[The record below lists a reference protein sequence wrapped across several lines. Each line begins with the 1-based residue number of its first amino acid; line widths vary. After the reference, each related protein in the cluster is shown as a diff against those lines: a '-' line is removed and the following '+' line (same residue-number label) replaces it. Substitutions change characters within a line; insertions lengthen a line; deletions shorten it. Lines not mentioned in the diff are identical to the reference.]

1 MENIFKLRP
10 ITIGLVIL
18 CFNLLGVGAL
28 ADNYVYL
35 GVRAGGEIIE
45 RTNDNANTIFNF
57 GNFTYDNAT
66 QTQNYIDG
74 SVTSYRFTSNSCSV
88 TPRNSITIN
97 NTTYFFVRW
106 AKYHGYYQKT
116 YENSSPSGD
125 CTQNQNFNGTCYIA
139 EYTISG
145 YPDQYIWLS
154 VKADNTIISRE
165 DNANAYNFTGATSE
179 GTSQSKNNTPI
190 YLYKSTNNCNISAPQ
205 TFQHNGKTYDFVCW
219 DRYQNGNESHQT
231 NATLNCSENSAY
243 DWPNSSYH
251 YTAVYTERIYCTA
264 TITDPGSTLYD
275 GESYT
280 LTATITSQQNY
291 SRQWQRSTD
300 GTNWQNISSATND
313 TYTFTANS
321 NSNYTYYR
329 LLVTNDDGT
338 TCESNVVHFTV
349 ESKYIWLAVRINN
362 SFISRG
368 DNADAYN
375 FTGAV
380 YANQGPESNSYLYRT
395 TNNCNITAPQLVQH
409 NNKTYEFVRWDRYHN
424 GSRTTN
430 VSISGNCK
438 PGTNFI
444 NNHQQYLYAAI
455 YEEVVYCTATIYSSA
470 STLNEGD
477 ACTLTASV
485 SSEQNYT
492 LQWQR
497 SEDGTAWENIS
508 NATSSTYSF
517 NANSDI
523 TYYRLIVTTAD
534 GTCES
539 NSIHLTIN
547 KQYTMLGV
555 YLIGYGSDSYSNSPD
570 LYQFSGVVY
579 DGDANQSQSGLY
591 GDYNTNVKIYRFR
604 DISNCNV
611 SAPQLIQKGGKNY
624 QFREW
629 RHYSNYNYASSNPP
643 TCSPH
648 KNIYDQEVNGVYYIA
663 IYEEVEQCTATL
675 SATEDGAIITDEL
688 YVGHTYTLSAN
699 TANVTGSIQQYQW
712 KMQLNGGE
720 WTNLGTTNPIT
731 YTPQSSD
738 ADKTIVFQL
747 ETEDDLTSCLVDP
760 ISFIISIPPCAVIT
774 ANKLSNIRW
783 GEEVKLFVTEY
794 NTPTILHTAQWQ
806 SSVDGTTWTDIAGET
821 EDLLTINLDKNAP
834 LHYRMKITYTEN
846 SNTEICY
853 SNEIDLSFAPCSISK
868 SFESTGQMRNLCS
881 GIVEV
886 AAETNLSLKLTLINI
901 EPEDVTITLKDSLFE
916 GTTYNTLHLS
926 DTSKTDA
933 EGNIY
938 FDFPTITKDRDIT
951 LSYSSTSCGS
961 ISNDKT
967 TIHVIHGVFSD
978 EDAASSSVPRERI
991 YYDDFG
997 HFEGSTYHYTDDDGV
1012 SRTRSANDVH
1022 CGDLF
1027 QDQDYYVSDDPRKTT
1042 DNNNVALG
1050 TINHSYESGGNVN
1063 DGSYAIMEEAKFAM
1077 CGTHGINQ
1085 TSGEDQL
1092 HSITDHTGN
1101 GGMLFVNLEN
1111 DSKDKVIYRRKVV
1124 VDCDESWVELSFYVA
1139 NANYLERAT
1148 HSNHPVVAPVN
1159 VRMDIIEGIPGN
1171 GGTVIAQA
1179 FTGDIPSRVFCDEWQ
1194 HLTAR
1199 FKAHRGVDYYM
1210 ELTSNRNGGNGD
1222 DALFD
1227 DISITVTYPDAD
1239 ISNNPIQ
1246 INPNRHVDICGKTS
1260 DGATVYTLFKND
1272 IHDFFENPAYQFL
1285 YRKYNTNDTW
1295 QRLGGTNTTGQYT
1308 FTTSDPSIQD
1318 GEIEIMVVVA
1328 NDDAKITEILNYY
1341 NQHNQT
1347 FPDIDCNNVYAVS
1360 TPFSVSY
1367 YPSINNI
1374 TDVLEVACPDETV
1387 VLKKEDLPV
1396 DYTIKRWLDKNL
1408 NFLAECDTYSFVM
1421 GNIAQSHYLTVAV
1434 DGGGCPDTVH
1444 FRTIINREVSFECR
1458 DTVILTGDNPDC
1470 QTQQYQLL
1478 TPNPITC
1485 SDNQLDY
1492 FYKLSPSD
1500 SYQTYNDNIN
1510 ITANN
1515 GDIIYWKVQVHDDP
1529 TYFGECMQH
1538 ITIKDNIVPTCPPDV
1553 PLVFDDRCKI
1563 EAYDIENIIINHVKG
1578 KTTPLDE
1585 CSSNQNLTIVVS
1597 NAEDIAVPQ
1606 EKTYHYTIIDEEAN
1620 ASLTCDQT
1628 VKINYSQ
1635 NEPGCPNLGTL
1646 SLVTCDI
1653 TNADL
1658 KDTLE
1663 KDFSPSIT
1671 VCGSS
1676 YDGTILLDSLLPFY
1690 STKRSDDPTNL
1701 YTIYWQYNDNNGTE
1715 IMPACP
1721 QQIKIVDNTPPTC
1734 GNSRITIAA
1743 ACRIDKSTLEREL
1756 MLRLTGYDDNCTDA
1770 SEIGIS
1776 FSGINDNGYD
1786 FNYRP
1791 VYFINDIQAIL
1802 TDKAGNSTNCSLRIT
1817 IENLNLPV
1825 CPSIPDKDIYVED
1838 NLCTIAKNDLEVIL
1852 KGQNDIP
1859 NINLCNSTLTPVYD
1873 NTNLA
1878 TYATCDVSDNRYRI
1892 WWHYVNRFGAVVGDC
1907 SQDIYIKDSIKPT
1920 CTPVSPAAI
1929 TIDNACTATSSD
1941 ASVSFSDNC
1950 GVKKIAWQ
1958 ATGATSF
1965 SGEESISGNTSSHSL
1980 SGQAFN
1986 VGKTTILWTVT
1997 DIHDNIEYCTSVVE
2011 VFDGRKPISSDC
2023 ETNKTQTI
2031 QVTNTCSV
2039 QQNELVLPTASI
2051 TQCNSYNDFTTTYKV
2066 VRNGIETDIT
2076 GSISTYEFS
2085 NTTLLRTYFTRAGN
2099 SAYYRTTS
2107 TSCDQTI
2114 IVKDISEPQQ
2124 TGTWPSNITNQ
2135 NNCLASA
2142 NTSSFRSDD
2151 YIKTLF
2157 SDCSELTVTHTD
2169 DTTGNNCGWT
2179 INRNYTIQDTS
2190 GNFIVK
2196 TMSISGK
2203 NQTPPIIGDVVAP
2216 TIEAAGNCQYKMPDL
2231 SKATEAVSLDNCGNN
2246 VVFISQSI
2254 APGTPITQT
2263 NTPQSIKVTVT
2274 VEDGCGLRNSKDV
2287 YVEIPASTLSLS
2299 EVAAAHKNVSCYG
2312 ESDGELQVVASG
2324 GYGSPYTYSLGS
2336 TTNTTGIFTNL
2347 AKGNHVVSVIDG
2359 NGCEESITIAITEPD
2374 LLEVTVATPAAYCSG
2389 NFTSLEAVVTGGTA
2403 IYSYSWTPSD
2413 DLSATNTAKVN
2424 ASPTETK
2431 TYTVNVTD
2439 AHNCTASQQVTVSVY
2454 PLPVIELT
2462 PITNTLCPTIG
2473 TQEITATITSPTT
2486 PNYTYQFIGDLTFE
2500 EGSFTTTNTSATAT
2514 ATIPTN
2520 CNGEYIVHVYVI
2532 DNNNCHSNTPS
2543 TSVKVKD
2550 ETNPTI
2556 TVNSGKESVDA
2567 VRSANCEYAIPTL
2580 NTTDFVTVSDACT
2593 TDELVIT
2600 QSPAAG
2606 TKITQTQYVNIIV
2619 TDGCGKTAT
2628 AHINVIVPS
2637 NLSVTANGTSTI
2649 CKGESKEIS
2658 ATVTGGTP
2666 TYSYSWTPTTDL
2678 NKTDEA
2684 SVVATPTETA
2694 TYTVTVTDDN
2704 ECTASGEVTITV
2716 LDPAVALNNISN
2728 QTICKGN
2735 SATLAATIS
2744 GTPVGTVTYAWSSA
2758 DANAGLPND
2767 LTTQSISVNPTATS
2781 TYKVTATATV
2791 TENGKT
2797 CTVTDEKTVTVTVNP
2812 LVELSATNLTQT
2824 VCKDNAITDVVI
2836 TSANA
2841 TVTTST
2847 LPAGLTFAGG
2857 KISGTPSTAGVYTI
2871 TITATSNQTPACDP
2885 KTETFN
2891 LTVNALPNITTEST
2905 NVLCKDADNGTITV
2919 TASGATLPYQYSKD
2933 GGSTYQTSNE
2943 FTDLSPATYP
2953 IQVKD
2958 KNGCLSSI
2966 ENVTITEPEA
2976 LTAVIN
2982 APTPG
2987 CPGLTYNFTSTVTG
3001 GTQPYT
3007 YSWTSG
3013 EVSGSDQ
3020 AFALATAD
3028 NCDTYTVNL
3037 TVTDKNNCRVSATPK
3052 DLTTVNATVPTITTT
3067 KKNQTLS
3074 CNASAPELTSADFTV
3089 TDPCN
3094 NSASATVT
3102 SESAVNGCIHTKT
3115 YKANYTNSCG
3125 VPATEVTITYTWT
3138 ESAPPTIS
3146 ALTVPAETAGNC
3158 QYKMPDLSSAV
3169 VAASTSSCGGAIT
3182 FVSQSITAGT
3192 SYTQE
3197 STVQN
3202 ITVSVTV
3209 EDTCG
3214 QQTSKDV
3221 TVTIPANNHSVTA
3234 SSDVTICKGST
3245 TTLTATSATATS
3257 YAWSPVTGLDASNV
3271 ASVTASPTATTTY
3284 TVTATDANGCTA
3296 SDEVVV
3302 TINPLVELSTT
3313 GSLSQVVCV
3322 NTAIETINITNANST
3337 VSVSGLPAG
3346 LTFSDNKI
3354 SGTPTSAGTSEIII
3368 TATSN
3373 QTPACEPKT
3382 ETFNLTVNPL
3392 PTFTTSSTDALCK
3405 DAGNGTITV
3414 SASGATSPYQ
3424 YSKDGGTTY
3433 QTSNEFT
3440 NLSPATYPI
3449 QVKDNNGC
3457 LSAIENV
3464 TITEPNKLEVTITA
3478 PNAACPGASYVFTA
3492 AASNGT
3498 PDYAYV
3504 WSDDASGNNASATIV
3519 SSATEKSK
3527 TYTATVT
3534 VTDNN
3539 GCTATD
3545 TKTLLVEDNTKPE
3558 CPASEPAISLDATDV
3573 SCEFTS
3579 DVMLAQLQTKNYGT
3593 DNCTNTQNIVVGLVN
3608 PTETFTYDNTHPT
3621 TKVIS
3626 YTLTDAVGNTQTCN
3640 ATVVVNDN
3648 IQPVCDGLPATLE
3661 LKTPCELTKTEIET
3675 IIKSQLKW
3683 KDNCTD
3689 VNDIVVTIDGLPTSM
3704 KPGDQATISI
3714 SLNDTHGNTNS
3725 NACSQTINVVFDNE
3739 PDCPNLPNVTLQVES
3754 GCSLSKD
3761 QVIALL
3767 NDNGA
3772 TMIYCNDNKAGV
3784 LQTNDLTNEYAVV
3797 TDGSFNYVAKWTF
3810 QLTPS
3815 ISKSGCEQKFTVLDS
3830 INPTCTNSSI
3840 TQDITDAT
3848 NCSYEIEVSKPTI
3861 TENCSV
3867 AKVEYKLTSGGT
3879 NSELSGTSFN
3889 QDFNLDEQAI
3899 VYWTITD
3906 NSGNTGTCQTT
3917 VLLTDKTKPSC
3928 PANTTIAFDDVCSKT
3943 KDEIETIIAS
3953 NANGYASSLD
3963 NCSQNNALTISVLDA
3978 DAQNANSEKTYS
3990 YTITDAKGNESETCS
4005 QTIKIEIADFSITQ
4019 PEPHVVACI
4028 SEAIIPTDFLPV
4040 VNDALGQV
4048 LSPSSIPTEYNYPAE
4063 NAYNDCEGD
4072 IQYVYTYTDCA
4083 NHSHDL
4089 IYTYRINKPA
4099 EPALASTWPADNT
4112 SIEGCY
4118 ASIPAFPSNNE
4129 IADLFTASCD
4139 KTISVTSAEKDGTV
4153 TDNCGWQKTMVY
4165 TISDGCSNVIKE
4177 LTYAGG
4183 DNSIPTITAKVA
4195 SEEAVRNSNCS
4206 YTVPDL
4212 CSNTYVQWS
4221 DDCYKELT
4229 LTQSPAAGDDIT
4241 ATGNVTITVSDGCGH
4256 SATAQISVVVP
4267 EVLSVTIAA
4276 PTAACPGDNYTFT
4289 ATASNGTPDY
4299 TYEWSGDASGNTSS
4313 ATIESSATVKSKTY
4327 TATVTVTDNNGCTAT
4342 DTKTLLVED
4351 NMEPECPT
4359 SEPAISLDATDASCE
4374 FANSVV
4380 LAQLQTKDYGT
4391 DNCTNAQNIVV
4402 SLVNTTETFTY
4413 DNTHPTKVISY
4424 TLTDAVG
4431 NTQTCNASV
4440 VVNDNIQPVCD
4451 DLPSTLELKTPCE
4464 LTQAEIEN
4472 DIIAQKKWHDNCTTV
4487 DNISV
4492 TITGVPETMKPG
4504 DHAEIYITLDDTHG
4518 NVNTNACSQTINVVF
4533 DNEPNCPNL
4542 PDVTLQVESGC
4553 SLSKDQVI
4561 ALLNN
4566 NDATMDYCGTPK
4578 TGTLQQN
4585 DLTDSYDV
4593 IPAGSFDYVAK
4604 WTFQLTPNI
4613 SKSGCEQK
4621 FTVLD
4626 RINPT
4631 CTNASITQEITDAT
4645 NCAYSIDIPQPE
4657 MDDNCSIVKIEY
4669 TLTSGGANTELSGT
4683 SFNQE
4688 FNLDEETIVYWT
4700 VTDNSG
4706 NTGTCQTTVLL
4717 TDKTKPSCP
4726 TNTTIAFDDVCSK
4739 TKDEIE
4745 AIIAG
4750 NANGYASSLD
4760 NCSQNNDL
4768 TITVL
4773 DADVQNA
4780 NSEK

>member
-28 ADNYVYL
+28 AED
-35 GVRAGGEIIE
+35 
-45 RTNDNANTIFNF
+45 
-57 GNFTYDNAT
+57 
-66 QTQNYIDG
+66 YI
-74 SVTSYRFTSNSCSV
+74 Y
-88 TPRNSITIN
+88 
-97 NTTYFFVRW
+97 
-106 AKYHGYYQKT
+106 
-116 YENSSPSGD
+116 
-125 CTQNQNFNGTCYIA
+125 
-139 EYTISG
+139 
-145 YPDQYIWLS
+145 LS
-154 VKADNTIISRE
+154 VKIGNTIISRD
-165 DNANAYNFTGATSE
+165 DNASAYSFTNATYREQVNSGIWFSNESQSASAYLYELTNNCNIPTPQDVQHNNKTYEFVQWDRYNNGNRQAENVSFQCKHGMTFWNDSPNGEHYVAVFREKIYCTATISNPGSTLDEGTNYTLTSSISSQQSYTRRWQRSTNGTSWNNISGATGASYTFRCNSDTTYYRLVVTTPDGTCESNAVHFSVRQNFIWLSIKADNSIVSRENNASAYNFTGATSE
-179 GTSQSKNNTPI
+179 GTNRSENGTPI

-205 TFQHNGKTYDFVCW
+205 TIQHNNKTYDFVRW
-219 DRYQNGNESHQT
+219 DKYQNGNGSHQT

-243 DWPNSSYH
+243 DWPNERYH
-251 YTAVYTERIYCTA
+251 YTAVYTERVYCTA
-264 TITDPGSTLYD
+264 TVSSATTTYNQ
-275 GESYT
+275 GETCT
-280 LTATITSQQNY
+280 LTANVSSQQNY
-291 SRQWQRSTD
+291 S
-300 GTNWQNISSATND
+300 
-313 TYTFTANS
+313 
-321 NSNYTYYR
+321 
-329 LLVTNDDGT
+329 
-338 TCESNVVHFTV
+338 
-349 ESKYIWLAVRINN
+349 
-362 SFISRG
+362 
-368 DNADAYN
+368 
-375 FTGAV
+375 
-380 YANQGPESNSYLYRT
+380 
-395 TNNCNITAPQLVQH
+395 
-409 NNKTYEFVRWDRYHN
+409 
-424 GSRTTN
+424 
-430 VSISGNCK
+430 
-438 PGTNFI
+438 
-444 NNHQQYLYAAI
+444 
-455 YEEVVYCTATIYSSA
+455 
-470 STLNEGD
+470 
-477 ACTLTASV
+477 
-485 SSEQNYT
+485 

-497 SEDGTAWENIS
+497 SEDGTTWENIS
-508 NATSSTYSF
+508 NATSSSYTF
-517 NANSDI
+517 TCDPDI
-523 TYYRLIVTTAD
+523 TYYRVVVTNAD
-534 GTCES
+534 QTTCES
-539 NSIHLTIN
+539 NSLHLTIQKIYIWLSVQIGNNFISRDDNTSAYSFTGTTYSNSVQNPTSNTYTYRYKSINSCNISAQQIVHHNGKDYEFVRWDRYQYGNRTATGVSISGNCRPGTRFNEDHQQIYYVAVYEEVEYCTATISNPGSTLNGGEDYTLTSSVSSTQSYSLQWQSSADGTTWNNIPNATSSSYTFTCTSDIRYYRLHVTNEDNTTCESNSVHFSVRN
-547 KQYTMLGV
+547 KYAMLSV
-555 YLIGYGSDSYSNSPD
+555 YLVGYGHDSYNTSPD
-570 LYQFSGVVY
+570 LYQFNGAIYDDADQEQNFSYGRNNQMRIGV
-579 DGDANQSQSGLY
+579 
-591 GDYNTNVKIYRFR
+591 YRFR
-604 DISNCNV
+604 DNNNCNIT
-611 SAPQLIQKGGKNY
+611 AQPFLEKNGKNY
-624 QFREW
+624 RFSKW
-629 RHYSNYNYASSNPP
+629 YHYDNYNLADSTSTP
-643 TCSPH
+643 TCSTKGH
-648 KNIYDQEVNGVYYIA
+648 VYENGGVYYVA
-663 IYEEVEQCTATL
+663 IYEEAPQC
-675 SATEDGAIITDEL
+675 SASIKAEEDGSLITHEF
-688 YVGHTYTLSAN
+688 YVGHTYTLSA
-699 TANVTGSIQQYQW
+699 VTEYASGGIQSYQW
-712 KMQLNGGE
+712 RMQIDSGA
-720 WTNLGTTNPIT
+720 WTDCGTTSSIT

-738 ADKTIVFQL
+738 VDKSITFQL
-747 ETEDDLTSCLVDP
+747 IADDQLTTCIIDP
-760 ISFIISIPPCAVIT
+760 QTFAIKTPPCASTSV
-774 ANKLSNIRW
+774 NKQTNIRW
-783 GEEVKLFVTEY
+783 GETIKLSVSDY
-794 NTPTILHTAQWQ
+794 LIPTLFHTSQWQ
-806 SSVDGTTWTDIAGET
+806 SSVDGNTWTDIAGED
-821 EDLLTINLDKNAP
+821 EDEMTFQIDKNSP
-834 LHYRMKITYTEN
+834 LYYRMKITYTEN
-846 SNTEICY
+846 SVTEVCY
-853 SNEIDLSFAPCSISK
+853 SNELMLSFAPCSITK
-868 SFESTGQMRNLCS
+868 SFESTGETNDLCN
-881 GIVEV
+881 GIMEV
-886 AAETNLSLKLTLINI
+886 ASGARFSVKLNLVNI
-901 EPEDVTITLKDSLFE
+901 EPEDVSITLRDSLFE
-916 GTTYNTLHLS
+916 GSNVTVLHLS
-926 DTSKTDA
+926 DTTRMDA
-933 EGNIY
+933 SGNLY
-938 FDFPTITKDRDIT
+938 FDFPSISKDRDIFF
-951 LSYSSTSCGS
+951 SYSTTSCGS
-961 ISNDKT
+961 SNEEKT
-967 TIHVIHGVFSD
+967 TIHIIHGAFS
-978 EDAASSSVPRERI
+978 ENASPVGVVRERI

-997 HFEGSTYHYTDDDGV
+997 HFEGSTYHYTDDNGV
-1012 SRTRSANDVH
+1012 AHTQSANAVH
-1022 CGDLF
+1022 CDDLF
-1027 QDQDYYVSDDPRKTT
+1027 QDQDYYVSNDPRKTT
-1042 DNNNVALG
+1042 ENGVQLG
-1050 TINHSYESGGNVN
+1050 TVNHSYQSNGNVN
-1063 DGSYAIMEEAKFAM
+1063 DGSYAIMEESKFAM

-1085 TSGEDQL
+1085 TSGTDQM
-1092 HSITDHTGN
+1092 HSITDHTGG
-1101 GGMLFVNLEN
+1101 GGMLFVNLEE
-1111 DSKDKVIYRRKVV
+1111 DSKNKVIYRRKFNVE
-1124 VDCDESWVELSFYVA
+1124 CDGTWVELSFYVA
-1139 NANYLERAT
+1139 NANYLEFAT
-1148 HSNHPVVAPVN
+1148 HGNHPVVAPVN
-1159 VRMDIIEGIPGN
+1159 IRMDILEGSPS
-1171 GGTVIAQA
+1171 GTVVARA
-1179 FTGDIPSRVFCDEWQ
+1179 FTGDIPSRVFCNEWQ

-1199 FKAHRGVDYYM
+1199 FKAQRNTDYYM
-1210 ELTSNRNGGNGD
+1210 ELTSNRNGGNGN
-1222 DALFD
+1222 DAIFD

-1239 ISNNPIQ
+1239 ISNDPIQ

-1272 IHDFFENPAYQFL
+1272 IHDFFDNPAYQYL
-1285 YRKYNTNDTW
+1285 YRKYNTNDPW
-1295 QRLGGTNTTGQYT
+1295 QPLGAINTTGQYN
-1308 FTTSDPSIQD
+1308 FTTSDPVIQN
-1318 GEIEIMVVVA
+1318 GEIEIQVIVA
-1328 NDDAKITEILNYY
+1328 GSPTRVTEILDYY

-1347 FPDIDCNNVYAVS
+1347 FPDINCNNIYAIS
-1360 TPFSVSY
+1360 SPFSVSY

-1374 TDVLEVACPDETV
+1374 TDVIEVACPGDIV
-1387 VLKKEDLPV
+1387 VLEKEDLPA
-1396 DYTIKRWLDKNL
+1396 DYTIKKWLDKDFN
-1408 NFLAECDTYSFVM
+1408 EIDEGETYTFTM
-1421 GNIAQSHYLTVAV
+1421 GTAAQTHYLKVAV
-1434 DGGGCPDTVH
+1434 DGGGCPDMVM
-1444 FRTIINREVSFECR
+1444 FKTIINREVSFECH
-1458 DTVILTGDNPDC
+1458 DITIYTGEGNPDC
-1470 QTQQYQLL
+1470 QQQQYQLL
-1478 TPNPITC
+1478 HPDPITC
-1485 SDNQLDY
+1485 SDNTLDY
-1492 FYKLSPSD
+1492 FYKFSPEA
-1500 SYQTYNDNIN
+1500 SYQPYTDNIN
-1510 ITANN
+1510 SLVAN
-1515 GDIIYWKVQVHDDP
+1515 GDVIYWKVQVHDDP
-1529 TYFGECMQH
+1529 TYFGECIQH
-1538 ITIKDNIVPTCPPDV
+1538 ITIKDHIVPTCPPDD
-1553 PLVFDDRCKI
+1553 PLVFDDRCQI
-1563 EAYDIENIIINHVKG
+1563 TALDIENIIINHVKG
-1578 KTTPLDE
+1578 KTTRLDE
-1585 CSSNQNLTIVVS
+1585 CSSNQDLTIVVS
-1597 NAEDIAVPQ
+1597 DPEGISVPQ
-1606 EKTYHYTIIDEEAN
+1606 EKTYHYTIIDNEVN
-1620 ASLTCDQT
+1620 ASLTCEQT

-1635 NEPGCPNLGTL
+1635 TEPGCPNLPTL
-1646 SLVTCDI
+1646 SLATCDI
-1653 TNADL
+1653 TNVDL
-1658 KDTLE
+1658 KDELE
-1663 KDFSPSIT
+1663 LNHRPTIT
-1671 VCGSS
+1671 VCGNTSN
-1676 YDGTILLDSLLPFY
+1676 GEILFDALLPSY
-1690 STKRSDDPTNL
+1690 STKRSDDPDNH
-1701 YTIYWQYNDNNGTE
+1701 YTVYWHFSDANGTE

-1721 QQIKIVDNTPPTC
+1721 QEIKIVDDTPPIC
-1734 GNSRITIAA
+1734 GETDITFSVRCDINKVA
-1743 ACRIDKSTLEREL
+1743 LESEIRA
-1756 MLRLTGYDDNCTDA
+1756 RLSDYDDNCTDA
-1770 SEIGIS
+1770 SDITITI
-1776 FSGINDNGYD
+1776 SGINQDVYD
-1786 FNYRP
+1786 AP
-1791 VYFINDIQAIL
+1791 TTINTIQATF
-1802 TDKAGNSTNCSLRIT
+1802 TDKAGNSTTCPLDVSIRNASLINPPCPT
-1817 IENLNLPV
+1817 IPNL
-1825 CPSIPDKDIYVED
+1825 DIYTEN
-1838 NLCTIAKNDLEVIL
+1838 NLCTIGEDRVAEILNEQELPDL
-1852 KGQNDIP
+1852 K
-1859 NINLCNSTLTPVYD
+1859 LCNDYIPGFLD
-1873 NTNLA
+1873 NTSLTS
-1878 TYATCDVSDNRYRI
+1878 TYSVRSNRYTV
-1892 WWHYVNRFGAVVGDC
+1892 WWLYTLPYTLGLVHKQCQQY
-1907 SQDIYIKDSIKPT
+1907 IYIKDSIKPT
-1920 CTPVSPAAI
+1920 CTPISPAII
-1929 TIDNACTATSSD
+1929 TIDDVCAATTSD
-1941 ASVSFSDNC
+1941 AGVSFSDNC
-1950 GVKKIAWQ
+1950 GVEKISWQ
-1958 ATGATSF
+1958 ASGTTTF
-1965 SGEESISGNTSSHSL
+1965 SGEETISENTSSYNL
-1980 SGQAFN
+1980 NGQTFN
-1986 VGKTTILWTVT
+1986 VGKTDIIWTIR
-1997 DIHDNIEYCTSVVE
+1997 DIHGNEQHCTSVVE
-2011 VFDGRKPISSDC
+2011 VYDGRKPVSADC
-2023 ETNKTQTI
+2023 EDNETQTI

-2039 QQNELVLPTASI
+2039 QQDELVLPTASV
-2051 TQCNSYNDFTTTYKV
+2051 TPCNSYNDFSTTYRV
-2066 VRNGIETDIT
+2066 VDANGNETDIT
-2076 GSISTYEFS
+2076 PIISTYEFS

-2099 SAYYRTTS
+2099 SAYYRTT
-2107 TSCDQTI
+2107 TTTCDQTI
-2114 IVKDISEPQQ
+2114 IVKDISKPQQ
-2124 TGTWPSNITNQ
+2124 TGTWPINITNQ
-2135 NNCLASA
+2135 NNCLATA
-2142 NTSSFRSDD
+2142 NTSYFKSDE
-2151 YIKTLF
+2151 YIATLF
-2157 SDCSELTVTHTD
+2157 TDCSTLTVTHTD
-2169 DTTGNNCGWT
+2169 DTTGNNCAWT
-2179 INRNYTIQDTS
+2179 INRNYTIRDTS

-2196 TMSISGK
+2196 TMSISGS
-2203 NQTPPIIGDVVAP
+2203 NQTPPIIGDVVVP

-2231 SKATEAVSLDNCGNN
+2231 SSATEAVSHDNCGGS

-2254 APGTPITQT
+2254 APGTPITQS
-2263 NTPQSIKVTVT
+2263 NVAQSIKVTVT
-2274 VEDGCGLRNSKDV
+2274 VKDGCGLENSKDV
-2287 YVEIPASTLSLS
+2287 YVNIPASTLSLS
-2299 EVAAAHKNVSCYG
+2299 EVTSAHKNVKCYG
-2312 ESDGELQVVASG
+2312 ESNGELQVVASG
-2324 GYGSPYTYSLGS
+2324 GFSSSYTYQLGS
-2336 TTNTTGIFTNL
+2336 TTNTTGIFTGL
-2347 AKGNHVVSVIDG
+2347 AKGTYTVSATDG
-2359 NGCEESITIAITEPD
+2359 NGCEQSIQITITEPD
-2374 LLEVTVATPAAYCSG
+2374 PLQVTVATPDAYCSG
-2389 NFTSLEAVVTGGTA
+2389 NLAELEAVVTGGTP
-2403 IYSYSWTPSD
+2403 IYTYSWTPSEN
-2413 DLSATNTAKVN
+2413 LSATNKAEVTAN
-2424 ASPTETK
+2424 PTETK
-2431 TYTVNVTD
+2431 TYTVTVTD
-2439 AHNCTASQQVTVSVY
+2439 ANNCTASTQVTVSVY
-2454 PLPVIELT
+2454 PLPVVELSA
-2462 PITNTLCPTIG
+2462 IANTLCPTIG
-2473 TQEITATITSPTT
+2473 TQTITANITSSTT
-2486 PNYTYQFIGDLTFE
+2486 PDYKYNFVGDLTFE
-2500 EGSFTTTNTSATAT
+2500 EATITSANTTATTT

-2520 CNGEYIVHVYVI
+2520 CDAEYNVHVYVI
-2532 DNNNCHSNTPS
+2532 DDNNCHSNTAS
-2543 TSVKVKD
+2543 TTVKVKD
-2550 ETNPTI
+2550 ETTPSI
-2556 TVNSGKESVDA
+2556 TVKSGKESVDA
-2567 VRSANCEYAIPTL
+2567 VRSGNCEYAIPTL

-2593 TDELVIT
+2593 TNELAIT

-2606 TKITQTQYVNIIV
+2606 TPITHTQYVNIIV
-2619 TDGCGKTAT
+2619 TDGCGQTAT

-2649 CKGESKEIS
+2649 CKGDSKGIS
-2658 ATVTGGTP
+2658 ATVTGGTS
-2666 TYSYSWTPTTDL
+2666 TYEYSWTPTTDL

-2684 SVVATPTETA
+2684 SVVATPTATA
-2694 TYTVTVTDDN
+2694 TYTITVTDAN

-2781 TYKVTATATV
+2781 TYKITATATV

-3028 NCDTYTVNL
+3028 NCDTYTVKL
-3037 TVTDKNNCRVSATPK
+3037 TVTDKNNCQVSATPK

-3074 CNASAPELTSADFTV
+3074 CNASVPELTSADFTV
-3089 TDPCN
+3089 NDPCN
-3094 NSASATVT
+3094 SNAFATVT
-3102 SESAVNGCIHTKT
+3102 FETAVNGCIHTKT

-3125 VPATEVTITYTWT
+3125 VSATEVTITYTWT

-3169 VAASTSSCGGAIT
+3169 VAASTSSCGGDIT
-3182 FVSQSITAGT
+3182 FISQSITAGT

-3382 ETFNLTVNPL
+3382 ETFNLTINPL

-3440 NLSPATYPI
+3440 NLTPATYPI
-3449 QVKDNNGC
+3449 QVKDDNGC

-3498 PDYAYV
+3498 PDYSYV
-3504 WSDDASGNNASATIV
+3504 WSGDASGNTTSATIA
-3519 SSATEKSK
+3519 SSATVKSK
-3527 TYTATVT
+3527 TYTATIT

-3545 TKTLLVEDNTKPE
+3545 TKTLLVEDNIEPE
-3558 CPASEPAISLDATDV
+3558 CPASEPAISLDATDA

-3593 DNCTNTQNIVVGLVN
+3593 DNCTNTQNIVVSLAN
-3608 PTETFTYDNTHPT
+3608 TTETFTYDNTHPT

-3683 KDNCTD
+3683 RDNCTD
-3689 VNDIVVTIDGLPTSM
+3689 VNDIVVTIDGLPASM
-3704 KPGDQATISI
+3704 KPGDHADVSI
-3714 SLNDTHGNTNS
+3714 SLNDTHGNDNT

-3739 PDCPNLPNVTLQVES
+3739 PDCPNLPDVTLQVES
-3754 GCSLSKD
+3754 GCSLTKD

-3784 LQTNDLTNEYAVV
+3784 LQTNDLTDEYAVV

-3815 ISKSGCEQKFTVLDS
+3815 ISKSGCEQKFTVLDR

-3848 NCSYEIEVSKPTI
+3848 NCSYEIEVPKPTI

-3879 NSELSGTSFN
+3879 NTELSGTSFK
-3889 QDFNLDEQAI
+3889 QDFNLDEQAT

-3928 PANTTIAFDDVCSKT
+3928 PTNTTIAFDNVCSKT
-3943 KDEIETIIAS
+3943 KDEIETIIAN
-3953 NANGYASSLD
+3953 NAKGYASSLD
-3963 NCSQNNALTISVLDA
+3963 NCSQNNDLTITVLDA
-3978 DAQNANSEKTYS
+3978 DVQNANSEKSYS
-3990 YTITDAKGNESETCS
+3990 YTITDAKGNTIETCS

-4019 PEPHVVACI
+4019 PAPLVVACI
-4028 SEAIIPTDFLPV
+4028 SDAIIPTNSLPV
-4040 VNDALGQV
+4040 VKDALGQV
-4048 LSPSSIPTEYNYPAE
+4048 LTPSAIPSNYSYPAN

-4072 IQYVYTYTDCA
+4072 VQYVYTYTDCA

-4099 EPALASTWPADNT
+4099 EPALASAWPADNT

-4118 ASIPAFPSNNE
+4118 AVIPTFPTNNE

-4299 TYEWSGDASGNTSS
+4299 TYEWSGDASGSTTS
-4313 ATIESSATVKSKTY
+4313 ATIASSATVKSKTY

-4472 DIIAQKKWHDNCTTV
+4472 DIIAQKKWHDNCTSV
-4487 DNISV
+4487 DNIGV

-4553 SLSKDQVI
+4553 SLTKDQVI
-4561 ALLNN
+4561 ELLNEN
-4566 NDATMDYCGTPK
+4566 GATMTYCNDDKAGV
-4578 TGTLQQN
+4578 LQ
-4585 DLTDSYDV
+4585 T
-4593 IPAGSFDYVAK
+4593 
-4604 WTFQLTPNI
+4604 
-4613 SKSGCEQK
+4613 
-4621 FTVLD
+4621 
-4626 RINPT
+4626 
-4631 CTNASITQEITDAT
+4631 
-4645 NCAYSIDIPQPE
+4645 
-4657 MDDNCSIVKIEY
+4657 
-4669 TLTSGGANTELSGT
+4669 
-4683 SFNQE
+4683 
-4688 FNLDEETIVYWT
+4688 
-4700 VTDNSG
+4700 
-4706 NTGTCQTTVLL
+4706 
-4717 TDKTKPSCP
+4717 
-4726 TNTTIAFDDVCSK
+4726 
-4739 TKDEIE
+4739 
-4745 AIIAG
+4745 
-4750 NANGYASSLD
+4750 
-4760 NCSQNNDL
+4760 
-4768 TITVL
+4768 
-4773 DADVQNA
+4773 
-4780 NSEK
+4780 